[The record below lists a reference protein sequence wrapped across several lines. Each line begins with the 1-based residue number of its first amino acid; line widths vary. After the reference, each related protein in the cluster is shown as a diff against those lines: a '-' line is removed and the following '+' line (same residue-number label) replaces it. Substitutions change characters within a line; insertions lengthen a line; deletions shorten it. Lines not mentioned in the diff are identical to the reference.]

1 MAQEEAE
8 LREEEPELELE
19 EARPEEDPKSL
30 RVSELSDK
38 FLQKLI
44 KVTSNQI
51 ELCKQTCDD
60 LDKCC

>member
-1 MAQEEAE
+1 MEQ
-8 LREEEPELELE
+8 E

-44 KVTSNQI
+44 KATSNQI